1 MQQSLIS
8 LINHKAQAPV
18 LLCDKYTSISA
29 QTKASMSLEFL
40 DTILNRLS
48 KSTEKEAFAIQNT
61 LYSICIIL
69 NAAVESDACYSQG
82 FIAID
87 DKTYDTSGHIF
98 PADLIADYGFWSGPD
113 GYCKQTALD
122 LFWTGT
128 HIIMDKIE
136 IGLQIKPEWNYYN
149 AAESTAQLEGAWLE
163 RANALFSLTA
173 TAEEEEVDP
182 IIRKQKV
189 PYKHTRR
196 VHGRRALT
204 PPRSNRPTAITRSTS
219 SKGRYASAGINSSD
233 NTKSPHK

>member
-1 MQQSLIS
+1 
-8 LINHKAQAPV
+8 
-18 LLCDKYTSISA
+18 
-29 QTKASMSLEFL
+29 MSLEFL

-61 LYSICIIL
+61 LYSICILL

-87 DKTYDTSGHIF
+87 DKTYDTSGHVF
-98 PADLIADYGFWSGPD
+98 PADLIADYGFWPGAD
-113 GYCKQTALD
+113 GYCKQTASD

-128 HIIMDKIE
+128 HIIMDNTTELVHVIIDKIE
-136 IGLQIKPEWNYYN
+136 KELQIKPEWNYYN
-149 AAESTAQLEGAWLE
+149 AAADTAQLEGEWLE
-163 RANALFSLTA
+163 RANALFGLTVA
-173 TAEEEEVDP
+173 TTAVTTAAPVEEVEP

-204 PPRSNRPTAITRSTS
+204 PPRSNRPTAITRSS
-219 SKGRYASAGINSSD
+219 
-233 NTKSPHK
+233 TKSPHK